1 MDILRPSHEKI
12 VYVRMSRMVLNQFAK
27 SCSIVIFHRT
37 EYRTWQAAEEL
48 YFFGNFV
55 ESLRNFSGSTGFRSE
70 TVGKAPTS

>member
-37 EYRTWQAAEEL
+37 QCRQLVAEDF
-48 YFFGNFV
+48 YFFGNLV